1 MTKENENIPVY
12 KPLPKRSK
20 FQKPNKQGQIPA
32 NCVNFNFCGK
42 HCWAADGDYDEVATD
57 CVVLKGEFCSKF
69 IGGIQ

>member
-1 MTKENENIPVY
+1 MNDIEKIPSY

-20 FQKPNKQGQIPA
+20 FLKPNKAGQIPA

-57 CVVLKGEFCSKF
+57 CKVLRNEYCKDYMGSV
-69 IGGIQ
+69 